1 MPQYVNSSKTCRI
14 TETDIV
20 NDLDVP
26 RHLRTI
32 YVDKKI
38 IFLVVYLVVEYF
50 KQFWKIQLHSLMEK
64 GTYFNA
70 NHYFLFK
77 PPVFLSN
84 LQ

>member
-14 TETDIV
+14 TETDMV
-20 NDLDVP
+20 NDLDVLTP
-26 RHLRTI
+26 ENNLCGQ
-32 YVDKKI
+32 KI
-38 IFLVVYLVVEYF
+38 NVLVVYF

-77 PPVFLSN
+77 LSVFLSN